1 MPNKPF
7 KVLERDVAAL
17 IGGRRLPANSGHA
30 IDAEGPRFVAQCKLV
45 KSLSLEQATQLVE
58 AITAEGEKVE
68 KLGIVGVKV
77 RRGIGKESPI
87 VVMMTDDTFTKL
99 VGPLAP

>member
-17 IGGRRLPANSGHA
+17 IGGWRLPANSGHA

-58 AITAEGEKVE
+58 AITAEGLKVG

-77 RRGIGKESPI
+77 RRGVGKESPI
-87 VVMMTDDTFTKL
+87 VVMMSGETFAKILGTL
-99 VGPLAP
+99 TP